1 MYIGSNKNKKE
12 MIKQNL
18 FLFFIFFASCVE
30 IKGLFR
36 TTFPL
41 PTTTKFR
48 YEFSKVSFEQ
58 GVRRIHSL
66 EHFTKRVYNPIHTL
80 FQIRKTSKVVELGQ
94 WTGIEIECLIGR
106 EKYVLFMCSKTRT
119 ESHLLFFKKQKEYL
133 NMTMRVEESV
143 MGHKLEIN
151 ISGCPILKRMLV
163 QSYLWCTSICD
174 DNLFWVYDFE
184 ADENLAQYRRKV
196 LLR

>member
-1 MYIGSNKNKKE
+1 
-12 MIKQNL
+12 MIAIVY
-18 FLFFIFFASCVE
+18 FFYFFVFPFFCVE
-30 IKGLFR
+30 GLFK
-36 TTFPL
+36 TTFPV
-41 PTTTKFR
+41 PTTTKFH

-66 EHFTKRVYNPIHTL
+66 EHFTKRVYNPIYTL
-80 FQIRKTSKVVELGQ
+80 FQIRKTSRVAQVGQ
-94 WTGIEIECLIGR
+94 WTGIEIECLIGC
-106 EKYVLFMCSKTRT
+106 EKYVLLMCSRTRT

-133 NMTMRVEESV
+133 NMTLRVEESV

-151 ISGCPILKRMLV
+151 LSGCPILKRMLV

-174 DNLFWVYDFE
+174 DHLFWVYDFE